1 MDETERKTSVIGKR
15 EQTGEVRISDEVIAI
30 IADLAIGDVE
40 GIYTYSSRKG
50 KRTYGKGIGIRVEDN
65 NVYANVSIILKKGY
79 KVAAVAPTI
88 QQKIKASIENM
99 LEMNVKEVNVYVVG
113 IQTDKSNP
121 EQDK

>member
-99 LEMNVKEVNVYVVG
+99 LEMNVYVVG